1 MNRLERIRSRV
12 EEKHQLIPRIDVED
26 LVKVVEATLRYRK
39 LQRLLAESPVRITPT
54 DLDQARDGLDSSLQP
69 LLEEEEE

>member
-26 LVKVVEATLRYRK
+26 LVKVVEAAKELFLSSAEGSGNPTPADVYDV
-39 LQRLLAESPVRITPT
+39 LAPVF
-54 DLDQARDGLDSSLQP
+54 QP